1 MFLRS
6 KLKGLARRQAGHS
19 PAGLSRVFL
28 KNSKR
33 SFVSRKKEVQTFL
46 EETSLPDGSRLPGWE
61 KLKIGGPP
69 ISEQLERKKEERKFV
84 LWEGTK
90 VYLDGKGPRKRAKRK
105 LAGPALMRWYKP
117 RMEEVMD
124 RVWDEEFFVKSF
136 PGYFGK
142 PRKGPSVEIEGHI
155 VEGLDYYPS
164 NPRFEFISRAK
175 QTKIDRMD
183 RRKRA
188 GKGTP
193 KKGQGKRSG
202 KKK

>member
-6 KLKGLARRQAGHS
+6 KLKALARRQAGHP
-19 PAGLSRVFL
+19 PASLSRVFL

-90 VYLDGKGPRKRAKRK
+90 VYLDGKGPRKRARRK
-105 LAGPALMRWYKP
+105 LAGPAMMRWYKP

-124 RVWDEEFFVKSF
+124 RVWDEDFFVKSF
-136 PGYFGK
+136 PGYFGV
-142 PRKGPSVEIEGHI
+142 PESTFIEGPGGKM
-155 VEGLDYYPS
+155 VESLCYPP
-164 NPRFEFISRAK
+164 NPRVEFISRSK

>member
-1 MFLRS
+1 MRS
-6 KLKGLARRQAGHS
+6 RLKDLARRRGGRQPTTSFSCA
-19 PAGLSRVFL
+19 FL

-33 SFVSRKKEVQTFL
+33 SFVSKKKEIENFL
-46 EETSLPDGSRLPGWE
+46 EETSFPDGTRLPGWE

-69 ISEQLERKKEERKFV
+69 ISEQLDQKKEERKFV
-84 LWEGTK
+84 MWEGMK
-90 VYLDGKGPRKRAKRK
+90 IYLDGKGPRKVAKRK
-105 LAGPALMRWYKP
+105 LAGPAMMRWYKP

-124 RVWDEEFFVKSF
+124 RVWGEEVFLKSY
-136 PGYFGK
+136 PSHFG
-142 PRKGPSVEIEGHI
+142 RSRSSFAEDASGNEIEFKF
-155 VEGLDYYPS
+155 YPD
-164 NPRFEFISRAK
+164 NPRFEFISKAK
-175 QTKIDRMD
+175 QIKIDRMD

>member
-6 KLKGLARRQAGHS
+6 KLKALARRQAGHP
-19 PAGLSRVFL
+19 PASLSRVFL
-28 KNSKR
+28 KNNKR

-90 VYLDGKGPRKRAKRK
+90 VYLDGKGPRKVAKRK
-105 LAGPALMRWYKP
+105 LAGPAMMRWYKP

-124 RVWDEEFFVKSF
+124 RVWGEEVFLRSYPSHFGRSKSSFVED
-136 PGYFGK
+136 
-142 PRKGPSVEIEGHI
+142 PSGNEIE
-155 VEGLDYYPS
+155 YKFYPE
-164 NPRFEFISRAK
+164 NPRFEFISKAK